1 MPERC
6 AEGGLPSPA
15 PAAVRL
21 CQEALFEGVSGKIQ
35 GMTEHRVYLWATHT
49 DLGTEDNAHPLLPCA
64 RSHTPSP
71 SGATQPHAGRVKGG
85 AEGWSFSF
93 CP

>member
-35 GMTEHRVYLWATHT
+35 GMTQHRVYLWATHT
-49 DLGTEDNAHPLLPCA
+49 DWLRKTMHTRSFPAPGATHHPLQVRL
-64 RSHTPSP
+64 SL
-71 SGATQPHAGRVKGG
+71 TQG
-85 AEGWSFSF
+85 E
-93 CP
+93 